1 MSTVRRFE
9 RKRLP
14 AAVSAYSARSSIRP
28 FAPSPVFEQT
38 SSPIPASLKHVS
50 HSGHSLDRISIS
62 SPAIQRKYQQQ
73 GNQAPPPLQED
84 NQLRSRIHAARGS
97 GLSLNKRVREQLEQ
111 GLGADLSHVRIH
123 TGNEADS
130 LSRSVQALAFTTGP
144 DIFFRAGR
152 YQPGSSQ
159 GFHLLAHEVMHI
171 LQQAAGPVAGKPYAG
186 GISVSDPD
194 DRFEQAAEISAA
206 SQGRHSSSEQTR
218 HHFGQYTI
226 FSPQRELNQPASL
239 SPLTAMQHSFPG
251 NSNIVLQRA
260 LAAQSSLAPAST
272 GSVPDLPSA
281 LVTKL
286 TNACLPTA
294 TDQEREDVLKDIYDE
309 LQPKGIIDNVDRND
323 FIYGGQDPDTY
334 GITDPIDNT
343 SSPPPNK
350 VRVIIYSAAFNGGA
364 ATVYS
369 TIRHELIHAEQY
381 RNVPSA
387 TPASDPF
394 FYAERGKGADK
405 KVLRGQGSEAAL
417 IVVLSE
423 IETYS
428 WEIAHASETGVEKEH
443 RAGIKLPGK
452 QQTFKEQR
460 TDELMTLYGN
470 LIRYSDELSYP
481 KQVKWREYILRAKT
495 LAETTLGLAS
505 AQQRNIA
512 WKAAPAQGTPT
523 TTRKGNLPKPGSIPI
538 QRPSTK
544 TTKARL
550 PTKQGRKKRP

>member
-1 MSTVRRFE
+1 MSTVRKFE

-14 AAVSAYSARSSIRP
+14 SSVSANPARSFLRP
-28 FAPSPVFEQT
+28 SQPFTLSPVSEQT
-38 SSPIPASLKHVS
+38 PSTIRAPLNHASHP
-50 HSGHSLDRISIS
+50 GHSLDRISIS
-62 SPAIQRKYQQQ
+62 SPSIQRKYQQQ
-73 GNQAPPPLQED
+73 PEQISSPLQRN
-84 NQLRSRIHAARGS
+84 NQLQSRIHAAKRS
-97 GLSLNKRVREQLEQ
+97 GHSLDKRVQKQLEQ
-111 GLGADLSHVRIH
+111 GLGADLSGVRIH
-123 TGNEADS
+123 TGHEANA
-130 LSRSVQALAFTTGP
+130 LSSSVQALAFTTGS

-152 YQPGSSQ
+152 YQPGSVQ
-159 GFHLLAHEVMHI
+159 GFHLLAHEVAHVV
-171 LQQAAGPVAGKPYAG
+171 QQAAGPVAGTPYTD
-186 GISVSDPD
+186 GISVSDPN
-194 DRFEQAAEISAA
+194 DRFEQAAEASAV
-206 SQGRHSSSEQTR
+206 RIVT
-218 HHFGQYTI
+218 GQ
-226 FSPQRELNQPASL
+226 QREKGLA
-239 SPLTAMQHSFPG
+239 LTTQHS
-251 NSNIVLQRA
+251 NLVIQRA

-294 TDQEREDVLKDIYDE
+294 TDQEREDVLKEIYDE

-323 FIYGGQDPDTY
+323 FIYGGPDPDTY

-350 VRVIIYSAAFNGGA
+350 VRVIIYSAAFNGGP

-381 RNVPSA
+381 RSVPSA
-387 TPASDPF
+387 TPANDPF

-428 WEIAHASETGVEKEH
+428 WEINHASETGVEKEH
-443 RAGIKLPGK
+443 TAGIKLPGK

-460 TDELMTLYGN
+460 IDELKTLYGN
-470 LIRYSDELSYP
+470 LIQYSDELSYA
-481 KQVKWREYILRAKT
+481 KQAKWREYILRAKT

-512 WKAAPAQGTPT
+512 WKPAPAQGTPLKKAAKT
-523 TTRKGNLPKPGSIPI
+523 NKPKQPPGSTNLNLPIGK
-538 QRPSTK
+538 
-544 TTKARL
+544 
-550 PTKQGRKKRP
+550 GRKKTPIRRGP